1 METATGE
8 GELDVHRPTVHPF
21 EVARDGRHLLCLRF
35 GQRRA
40 QAQEPGHVDL
50 ADPPV
55 GGDAHAAFVGV
66 MRRYDRERRLV
77 DVPHVRGDR
86 AADDALTQ
94 PPTGAHDDDVAA
106 LGHGVRAEGHARHVR
121 WHHVLH
127 QHGQCHA
134 VDAQA
139 MTPAVRQRGVG
150 TQRTP
155 GAVDGGH
162 DGVEP
167 DHVEMGVVLTGERG
181 EGTVLV
187 DGRGAHGDGPV
198 LLVPNQARVRLA
210 HVMREFVREA
220 AFTGR
225 HAVGLG
231 REAEALG
238 NGVRR
243 SQAAQLSG
251 LGPHQTSIGT

>member
-1 METATGE
+1 MEATTGE
-8 GELDVHRPTVHPF
+8 GELDVHRPTVRLL
-21 EVARDGRHLLCLRF
+21 EVARDGRHLSCLRF
-35 GQRRA
+35 GQRRS
-40 QAQEPGHVDL
+40 QAQEPWHVDL
-50 ADPPV
+50 ADPPFA
-55 GGDAHAAFVGV
+55 GDAHAAFVGV
-66 MRRYDRERRLV
+66 MRRDDRERRLV

-86 AADDALTQ
+86 AANDALAQ

-106 LGHGVRAEGHARHVR
+106 LGHGVGAEGHARYVR
-121 WHHVLH
+121 RDHVLH

-139 MTPAVRQRGVG
+139 VTSAVRQRGVG

-155 GAVDGGH
+155 GAVDGGQ

-187 DGRGAHGDGPV
+187 DGRGANGNG
-198 LLVPNQARVRLA
+198 LARIVPDQARVRLA
-210 HVMREFVREA
+210 HVTREFVRES
-220 AFTGR
+220 AFTCR
-225 HAVGLG
+225 DAVGLG

-243 SQAAQLSG
+243 GQAA
-251 LGPHQTSIGT
+251 